1 MKSFRSI
8 TIFTLLIIMIS
19 ACGNTGDS
27 GENAELT
34 IYTTVYPLEYIVDE
48 IGGET
53 VDVSSVFPP
62 GVDGHSYEPS
72 MQEMTQYAD
81 GDAFFYVG
89 GVMEAFSDSIAT
101 ALSDEELRLI
111 GLSEHETLFQRN
123 NDDTFEEDETGPI
136 TIEGVEGHYHT
147 GDMISLTV
155 SYENGTDHFHWYMR
169 ASEEDDWSEIS
180 GEYHDHIE
188 IEATD
193 EIGQIKAEQFDGN
206 HEVLTESEPVDIVID
221 DHEDHHSDEEE
232 DVPSEDDPVIEGLAG
247 HYHTGDV
254 IELTVTAD
262 ESYSE
267 LQWYTMSPDSD
278 EWTASEQSGD
288 SFEGEATDSLQQV
301 KVELL
306 DEAGNTISESEPV
319 EIIIDDHDE
328 TDPHIWIDPIK
339 MIEVGEIVLEEMI
352 EMSPDNENLYME
364 NFEKFKGNMEGLN
377 QEFDDA
383 LNDGNKKHI
392 IVPHAA
398 FGYWDKYGIEQIP
411 VTGYTMTDEPSQR
424 QLTELIQTVKD
435 HDLDHVLYEQNNT
448 SNISTVI
455 QEEIDAESEM
465 IHNMEVRTEEDISN
479 DEDYI
484 SLMQQNLETLIKVTE

>member
-1 MKSFRSI
+1 MRSFRSI
-8 TIFTLLIIMIS
+8 TMFALLIIMIS
-19 ACGNTGDS
+19 ACGNTQES
-27 GENAELT
+27 EENPELT

-48 IGGET
+48 IGRET

-62 GVDGHSYEPS
+62 GVDGYSYEPS

-81 GDAFFYVG
+81 ADAFFYVG
-89 GVMEAFSDSIAT
+89 GIMEAFSDSIAT
-101 ALSDEELRLI
+101 VLTDEEVGLT
-111 GLSEHETLFQRN
+111 GLSEHEELFQRN
-123 NDDTFEEDETGPI
+123 TDNAIEEDETGPV
-136 TIEGVEGHYHT
+136 TVEGVEDHYHT
-147 GDMISLTV
+147 GDKISLTA
-155 SYENGTDHFHWYMR
+155 SYENGTDHFHWYIR

-180 GEYHDHIE
+180 GEYHDYIE

-193 EIGQIKAEQFDGN
+193 EIGQIKAEQFDDN

-232 DVPSEDDPVIEGLAG
+232 DVPSEEDAVIEGHAG

-254 IELTVTAD
+254 VELTVSAD

-278 EWTASEQSGD
+278 EWAASEQSGE
-288 SFEGEATDSLQQV
+288 SFEGEATESLQQV

-306 DEAGNTISESEPV
+306 DETGNTISESESV

-352 EMSPDNENLYME
+352 ELSPDNENSYME
-364 NFEKFKGNMEGLN
+364 NFEIFKKDMEALN
-377 QEFDDA
+377 EEFDDT
-383 LNDGNKKHI
+383 LNDENEKHI

-435 HDLDHVLYEQNNT
+435 HDLDYVLYEQNNT

-465 IHNMEVRTEEDISN
+465 LHNMEVRTEEDISN
-479 DEDYI
+479 GEDYI
-484 SLMQQNLETLIKVTE
+484 SLMRKNLETLVKVTE